1 MKAHEFPV
9 PEAYVE
15 RQVESVLET
24 QMRQWQ
30 ARGIDVSKIRI
41 DWEKLKESQREKA
54 IKDVKASLLLDK
66 IAEREAIHAT
76 QDEVDREV
84 QQIAR
89 QEREPVAAMR
99 KKLEKNNAIGR
110 IANHIRTEKTLNFLF
125 ENARKVAGEAPEEAV

>member
-1 MKAHEFPV
+1 V
-9 PEAYVE
+9 
-15 RQVESVLET
+15 
-24 QMRQWQ
+24 
-30 ARGIDVSKIRI
+30 DVSKIKV
-41 DWEKLKESQREKA
+41 DWEKLKESQRPKA
-54 IKDVKASLLLDK
+54 LRDVKASLLLDR

-99 KKLEKNNAIGR
+99 KKLEKNNSIGR

-125 ENARKVAGEAPEEAV
+125 ENARKVAGEREVVPEPVDEAEAEPGAE